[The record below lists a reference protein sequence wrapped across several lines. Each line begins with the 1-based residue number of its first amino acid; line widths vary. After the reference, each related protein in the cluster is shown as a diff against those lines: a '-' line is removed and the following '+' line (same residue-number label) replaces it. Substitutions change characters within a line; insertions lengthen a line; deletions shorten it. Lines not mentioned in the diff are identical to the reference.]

1 MPPYK
6 RIHSPGTQSVRPHST
21 RGKDMLETNTTLS
34 AGDRVGNYQIL
45 AMAGAGGM
53 GVVYKALDLKL
64 ERTVAL
70 KFLPVEVNSNEKDKQ
85 RFLKEARTAS
95 SLDHPNIGVIH
106 GVEES
111 SDGHWFIVMAFYEG
125 ESLAQKIRKGPI
137 PFRDAVDIA
146 IEMAKGLEAAHA
158 RNIVHL
164 DVKPSNVLITKDGL
178 AKIVDFGLARVIT
191 SATMTQSGGTSGTV
205 GYMSPEQSLGKAVDR
220 RTDIWALG
228 VVLAEM
234 LTGRHPYWR
243 DSVSSIVVAILND
256 PPREMAGVPA
266 ELQQIVYRT
275 LSKEAS
281 HRYQSCSELRADLEK
296 VRDSLPPATVVDPSA
311 PTMTCKSAQFQKYID
326 RASQSALVHAAPHKN
341 RRWQL
346 WVGPAAVL
354 LIAAFALLVFPS
366 LRNRLAQTLLASNQ
380 QHIAVLPFDNVGNDP
395 ANAPLAEGL
404 MDSLAGKLSDL
415 DSSGKSLWVVPAS
428 EVRHRNISDPTSAL
442 RELGATVV
450 AKGSVARNGP
460 NVNLTVDLIDTKYL
474 RQIGSA
480 NVQDSSGNLA
490 ALQDE
495 VVTKLAKLMHIS
507 VSAETAARAGASGT
521 PAAYESYLRALGYV
535 ERYDTPGN
543 LDLAITELNEA
554 VRTDPQFAL
563 GYAELGE
570 AYRLK
575 NQVNP
580 NPKWIDEVTAN
591 CTRGLQLND
600 HLPAPYVTLGRLH
613 TQLGKFDL
621 ALQEYQHALQ
631 LEPHNPDALMGTART
646 YEKMGRIAEAEEV
659 YKKAAAL
666 RPDYWDGYNS
676 LGNFYDAQGK
686 YAEAIAQFQ
695 HAAELTPDNSVVYIN
710 LAAAY
715 LDRGDPK
722 DLPEAEAALKRSISL
737 SPSYPAYAN
746 LAFLYMA
753 QKRFA
758 ESVTMSQKA
767 LQLNDKDYL
776 VWDNL
781 MSAYQALNQKTNM
794 EAARDHAI
802 RLLEQNVKLQP
813 QDAVMQAS
821 LADLYAQKGLRE
833 QAISRI
839 EAALAQSP
847 DDPQVLKVAA
857 ETYENIGDRHQALGY
872 IEKAL
877 QKGYPLESL
886 KNTTDMQNLLSDSNF
901 RPNGK

>member
-1 MPPYK
+1 
-6 RIHSPGTQSVRPHST
+6 
-21 RGKDMLETNTTLS
+21 MLETNSTLR
-34 AGDRVGNYQIL
+34 AGDRVGNYQIV

-53 GVVYKALDLKL
+53 GVVYKALDIKL

-70 KFLPVEVNSNEKDKQ
+70 KFLPVDVNSSEKDRQ

-111 SDGHWFIVMAFYEG
+111 TDGHWFIVMAFYEG
-125 ESLAQKIRKGPI
+125 ESLAQKIRRGPI

-158 RNIVHL
+158 RSIVHL

-178 AKIVDFGLARVIT
+178 AKIVDFGLAKVVT
-191 SATMTQSGGTSGTV
+191 SATMTQTGGTSGTV

-234 LTGRHPYWR
+234 LTGQNPYWR

-256 PPREMAGVPA
+256 PPREMAGVPV
-266 ELQQIVYRT
+266 ELQQIIYRA
-275 LSKEAS
+275 LSKEPT
-281 HRYQSCSELRADLEK
+281 HRYQSCFELRADLEK
-296 VRDSLPPATVVDPSA
+296 VRDALPPATVVDPSA
-311 PTMTCKSAQFQKYID
+311 PTMTLKSAQLQKYID
-326 RASQSALVHAAPHKN
+326 RASQSALVHAAPQ
-341 RRWQL
+341 RSRSWQL
-346 WVGPAAVL
+346 WAGPAAVV
-354 LIAAFALLVFPS
+354 LIAALTLLIFPS
-366 LRNRLAQTLLASNQ
+366 LRERLAQGLLASGQ
-380 QHIAVLPFDNVGNDP
+380 QHMAVLPFDNVGNDP
-395 ANAPLAEGL
+395 SNAPLAEGL

-415 DSSGKSLWVVPAS
+415 DTSGKSLWVVPAS

-450 AKGSVARNGP
+450 VKGSVARNGP
-460 NVNLTVDLIDTKYL
+460 NVNLTVDLIDTKHL

-495 VVTKLAKLMHIS
+495 VVTQLAKLMHITAP
-507 VSAETAARAGASGT
+507 AETAASVGASGS

-535 ERYDTPGN
+535 QRYDTPGN

-554 VRTDPQFAL
+554 VKTDPQFAL
-563 GYAELGE
+563 GFAELGE

-580 NPKWIDEVTAN
+580 NPKWIDEVTSN
-591 CTRGLQLND
+591 CTRALQLND
-600 HLPAPYVTLGRLH
+600 RLAAPYVTLGRLH
-613 TQLGKFDL
+613 TELGKFDL

-631 LEPHNPDALMGTART
+631 LGPRNPDALMGTAAT
-646 YEKMGRIAEAEEV
+646 YEKMGRTAEAEDT
-659 YKKAAAL
+659 YKRAAAL

-676 LGNFYDAQGK
+676 LGIFYDNQRK
-686 YAEAIAQFQ
+686 YADAIAQFQ
-695 HAAELTPDNSVVYIN
+695 RAAELTPDNSVVYIN
-710 LAAAY
+710 LAAAF
-715 LDRGDPK
+715 LDRGDAK
-722 DLPEAEAALKRSISL
+722 DLPEAEAALKKSISL

-746 LAFLYMA
+746 LAFLYMSE
-753 QKRFA
+753 KRYA

-767 LQLNDKDYL
+767 LQLNDKNYL
-776 VWDNL
+776 VWENL
-781 MSAYQALNQKTNM
+781 TNAYQALNQKADM
-794 EAARDHAI
+794 ESARDHAI
-802 RLLEQNVKLQP
+802 SLLEQNVKLQP
-813 QDAVMQAS
+813 QDALMQVS
-821 LADLYAQKGLRE
+821 LADLYAKKGLRE
-833 QAISRI
+833 QAISRVQT
-839 EAALAQSP
+839 ALAQSP
-847 DDPQVLKVAA
+847 DDPKILEIAGEA
-857 ETYENIGDRHQALGY
+857 YENAGDRRQALEY
-872 IEKAL
+872 IAKAL

-886 KNTTDMQNLLSDSNF
+886 KDSTDLKGLLSDPNF
-901 RPNGK
+901 RPNAK